1 MDAAAFGIGL
11 EGNAARGSAGNAGVG
26 GGPARQTRETPVAAR
41 VRELERRVERQES
54 EMRGLALRMGAGS
67 RDRAGEVVARM
78 EGAFKAL
85 DHVVGVHYAV
95 LRDGTWHVVAVHDM
109 EDGGGALR
117 SICKKAVEVQDA
129 CGVEIAPV
137 VLHVDE
143 VLREHL
149 AGTEAV
155 FERPRG

>member
-11 EGNAARGSAGNAGVG
+11 EGNAARGSAGNVG

-54 EMRGLALRMGAGS
+54 EMRELALRMGAGS

-78 EGAFKAL
+78 ECAFKAL

-95 LRDGTWHVVAVHDM
+95 LQDGTWHVVVVHDM

-117 SICKKAVEVQDA
+117 SICKKAVEIQDA

-143 VLREHL
+143 VRGHL
-149 AGTEAV
+149 AGTEAI

>member
-11 EGNAARGSAGNAGVG
+11 EGNAARGSAENAGVG

-54 EMRGLALRMGAGS
+54 EMRELALRMGAGS

-85 DHVVGVHYAV
+85 DHVIGVHYAV